1 MPIIKSST
9 DLRNN
14 YNDISTFCHESR
26 EPVFITKNGQGD
38 LAVMSI
44 ETYEALSGKLELY
57 RLLDEGM
64 AAVKAGKKRPL
75 QEVMKDIKRSISD
88 EKI

>member
-1 MPIIKSST
+1 MPSIKSST

-14 YNDISTFCHESR
+14 YNEISSFCHESR

-44 ETYEALSGKLELY
+44 ETYEMLNGKLELY
-57 RLLDEGM
+57 RQLDKGR

-75 QEVMKDIKRSISD
+75 GEVMKDIKQSIADGS
-88 EKI
+88 I

>member
-1 MPIIKSST
+1 MPNIKSST

-57 RLLDEGM
+57 RLLDEGR

-75 QEVMKDIKRSISD
+75 GEVMKDIKQEIADGSI
-88 EKI
+88 